1 MDFNTLTILFL
12 KFLTN
17 IVGNW
22 GLAIIVL
29 TLIIR
34 CALWPANVAQQ
45 KSMKTMQLMQTKIK
59 LIQER

>member
-12 KFLTN
+12 KFLAD

-34 CALWPANVAQQ
+34 FALWPANVSQQ
-45 KSMKTMQLMQTKIK
+45 KSMKKMH
-59 LIQER
+59 LIPK